1 MDKDLGVLRKESR
14 NRAFAKGYDVVCT
27 TPSTPNTTV
36 GDADDDDDNNNNND
50 DNDVN
55 RNATIF
61 GCALGFKRPKWC
73 TLCEARAQFFLSLD
87 CLPK

>member
-1 MDKDLGVLRKESR
+1 MGSDFMDKDLGVLRKESR
-14 NRAFAKGYDVVCT
+14 IRAFSKGYDVVCT

-36 GDADDDDDNNNNND
+36 GDADDDDDDDDDNNNNNND

-61 GCALGFKRPKWC
+61 GCALGF
-73 TLCEARAQFFLSLD
+73 
-87 CLPK
+87 